1 MYLAST
7 LSLVLTSVGQGNSS
21 PQGTQQTSSNTYTQE
36 DKMAWLGM
44 NLETV
49 KGELP
54 KWQNLAEEL
63 NGVINNVNTQVQ
75 QANEAWNGKDS
86 DDFIADW
93 EGQHRPALEKIKS
106 LIEQLCEQLQ
116 SDIQQQ
122 AEVSG
127 S

>member
-75 QANEAWNGKDS
+75 QANEAWNGPDS
-86 DDFIADW
+86 EKFVSEW
-93 EGQHRPALEKIKS
+93 EGQHRPALEKIKG

-122 AEVSG
+122 AEISG